1 MLALSQQEV
10 SEFDSPASVQRTMSL
25 SVEMSMKGYLSVLV
39 EWIDSYTDSYV
50 VRELLLSFSI
60 DLKLLRIWITFP
72 HFRNDMY
79 CVARAD
85 SDLRS
90 LPALVHLPMKQIQQ

>member
-1 MLALSQQEV
+1 
-10 SEFDSPASVQRTMSL
+10 
-25 SVEMSMKGYLSVLV
+25 MKAHLSVLV

-60 DLKLLRIWITFP
+60 DLKLLCIWITFP
-72 HFRNDMY
+72 RFRNDMY

-85 SDLRS
+85 SDLCS